1 MQAKDHART
10 TRHLTAFVIAAFV
23 LGGCLSE
30 EESAGISG
38 SNTDNTPNN
47 PPANNTPV
55 ISGNPAT
62 AVLVGDTYLFAP
74 NASDADGD
82 ALTFEISNKPAWA
95 SFSSATGELSGQPT
109 LGDVGVY
116 QNISI
121 SVTDGSAS
129 DSLPSFAVSVDQ
141 TGTLSTTL
149 SWTAPTENEDG
160 TQLMDLAGYKLY
172 WGTNPGVYT
181 NSVTIDNAG
190 ITTYVVDNLAPG
202 TYEFV
207 ATAFNASGVE
217 SMYSNPA
224 TKVLQ

>member
-1 MQAKDHART
+1 MQAKDNARA
-10 TRHLTAFVIAAFV
+10 TRHAAVIVIASLV
-23 LGGCLSE
+23 LGACLSKE
-30 EESAGISG
+30 EGEGISG
-38 SNTDNTPNN
+38 ANTEPTPTNS
-47 PPANNTPV
+47 APV
-55 ISGNPAT
+55 ISGNPTT
-62 AVLVGDTYLFAP
+62 AVNIGDLYSFVP

-82 ALTFEISNKPAWA
+82 SLTFSIANMPAWA
-95 SFSSATGELSGQPT
+95 SFSAGSGELSGQPT

-116 QNISI
+116 QNIRI
-121 SVTDGSAS
+121 SVSDGTATA
-129 DSLPSFAVSVDQ
+129 SLPSFAISVDQ

-160 TQLMDLAGYKLY
+160 TLLEDLAGYKLY
-172 WGTNPGVYT
+172 WGTTSGVYT

-207 ATAFNASGVE
+207 ATAFNRSGVE
-217 SMYSNPA
+217 SRYSNPA